1 MFTAFPL
8 ASGNKFVEN
17 LEGESEGNIPLGRP
31 RRISEDNIKIEL
43 TETEWKFSD
52 WIRLVQDR
60 KEGILLS
67 W

>member
-1 MFTAFPL
+1 M
-8 ASGNKFVEN
+8 
-17 LEGESEGNIPLGRP
+17 EGESEGNIPLGRP